1 MKKKLFIFK
10 KAYTMNFPSEYKKAV
25 LVSGDKIEALL
36 DARET
41 SLFMDAQGAKTEI
54 FDFSHLYCLPGFFD
68 SHTHFMQTGYNAS
81 VIKLNEASSIE
92 GIKDAIASSIKNN
105 TAADNKGIVM
115 SHGFDESSFPEGR
128 TPDKDDL
135 DAVSKST
142 PIYAGRVD
150 HHSAVVNSAFL
161 KLFETFLKNN
171 GADKRAFETG
181 ILRQRPNYALK
192 SELIRLFPE
201 KKRMEAFRKAELIAL
216 KAGITSLCA
225 LEGGAI
231 SDESDVNFVNGMT
244 ESAKN
249 LVNII
254 LFRQD
259 TDFSKASRM
268 GLGRIGGC
276 LLVDGSFGSSTA
288 ALKAPYHK
296 SKNNR
301 GILYFKKEDLYSFME
316 NAHAHN
322 LQMAFHAIGDAAI
335 EMMLDCY
342 EALLKKAASA
352 ASNDM
357 RHRIEHFELAS
368 PRDIKRAADLGIVLS
383 MQPVFETLW
392 GGESAMYAERLGKK
406 RALQTNR
413 FASILKSGCV
423 IAGGSDSD
431 VTPMSPVNGIH
442 ALLNLPNESE
452 RISAWDAVS
461 IFTRNG
467 AFANFKERERG
478 SLAPGKYADMTVC
491 DADIFDSKKETVK
504 NIRIAATIV
513 KGMQAYKNEKIKGRR

>member
-25 LVSGDKIEALL
+25 LVNGDKIEALL
-36 DARET
+36 DAKET
-41 SLFMDAQGAKTEI
+41 ALFTGGGNSQTEI
-54 FDFSHLYCLPGFFD
+54 FDFSNLYCLPGFFD

-81 VIKLNEASSIE
+81 AVRLNEAASIRD
-92 GIKDAIASSIKNN
+92 IKDAIAD
-105 TAADNKGIVM
+105 TAANKDTAGPRDILM
-115 SHGFDESSFPEGR
+115 AHGFDETAYPEGR
-128 TPDKDDL
+128 MPERSDL
-135 DAVSKST
+135 DAVSRSI

-161 KLFETFLKNN
+161 KIFENFLKKN
-171 GADKRAFETG
+171 GADDKAFKTG

-192 SELIRLFPE
+192 SELTRLFPE
-201 KKRMEAFRKAELIAL
+201 KKRMGAFKKAEQIAL

-231 SDESDVNFVNGMT
+231 SDETDVSFVNGVT
-244 ESAKN
+244 ASAKN
-249 LVNII
+249 IVNII

-259 TDFSKASRM
+259 TDYVKASRM
-268 GLGRIGGC
+268 GLSRIGGC

-288 ALKAPYHK
+288 ALKAPYNRA
-296 SKNNR
+296 KNNL
-301 GILYFKKEDLYSFME
+301 GTLYFKTEAIYSFME
-316 NAHAHN
+316 NAHRHN
-322 LQMAFHAIGDAAI
+322 LQMAFHAIGDAATERI
-335 EMMLDCY
+335 LDCY
-342 EALLKKAASA
+342 EKLLKKAASP
-352 ASNDM
+352 SLNDM

-368 PRDIKRAADLGIVLS
+368 TRDINRAAELGLILS

-392 GGESAMYAERLGKK
+392 GGVSGMYAERLGKK

-413 FASILKSGCV
+413 FASIIKSGGV

-431 VTPMSPVNGIH
+431 VTPMSPIDGVH
-442 ALLNLPNESE
+442 ALLNLPNEAE
-452 RISAWDAVS
+452 RVSAWEAVS

-467 AFANFKERERG
+467 AYASFMERGRG

-491 DADIFDSKKETVK
+491 GADVFAVKKENVK
-504 NIRIAATIV
+504 NIEIAATIINGV
-513 KGMQAYKNEKIKGRR
+513 TVYKNEKSKTRR